1 VSVETELAR
10 LAALVGQL
18 QGALGSTDAITDLQA
33 ATAATYDTAI
43 TAGTGWTSS
52 ATYSK
57 IGRLIVLQG
66 SFSKTSGTPASN
78 DVMGTLPAEAR
89 PATELECPAAT
100 QNNNVVGMIRVQTD
114 GDIVW
119 RAGSTTETDKTSID
133 GIAFT
138 VAA

>member
-1 VSVETELAR
+1 VSLEDRLAR
-10 LAALVGQL
+10 AESMIRQL
-18 QGALGSTDAITDLQA
+18 QGA
-33 ATAATYDTAI
+33 TAASYSTAI
-43 TAGTGWTSS
+43 PAGTGWTSS

-78 DVMGTLPAEAR
+78 DVMGTLPAEAW
-89 PATELECPAAT
+89 PAVELEIPAAT

-119 RAGSTTETDKTSID
+119 RSGSTVETDKTSID
-133 GIAFT
+133 GISFT